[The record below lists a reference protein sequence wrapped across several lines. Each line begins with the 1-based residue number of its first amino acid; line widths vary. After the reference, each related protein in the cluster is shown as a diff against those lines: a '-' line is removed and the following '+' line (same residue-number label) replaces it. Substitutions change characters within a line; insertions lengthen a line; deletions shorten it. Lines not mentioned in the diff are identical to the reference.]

1 MCDLHM
7 HSAHT
12 YSHTHSRDRE
22 WNGSE
27 LGYCLMNSVLLSRAV
42 MGPGDG

>member
-1 MCDLHM
+1 MCDLHT
-7 HSAHT
+7 HTTHT

-27 LGYCLMNSVLLSRAV
+27 LGYCLMNSVLLS
-42 MGPGDG
+42 